1 MSLSFKPWD
10 LLSSHDPEVFGLIED
25 ELTRQR
31 EGLELIASENFAS
44 PAVIACMG
52 SILTNKYAEGLPSK
66 RYYGG
71 CEVVDQLESLAI
83 ARATKLFGAKFAN
96 VQPHSGAQANAAVFL
111 ALCKPGD
118 RILGLDLSHGGHLT
132 HGSKVNFSG
141 VQYESHFYGLSP
153 ETGLIDYDELRAK
166 AKDVRPKVLI
176 AGYSAYPRA
185 LNFEAFRSI
194 ADEVG
199 AYLLVDMAHFAGLVA
214 AQLHANPLEYAHV
227 VTSTTHK
234 TLRGPRGGII
244 LWNDESLTKEINKG
258 VFPGTQGGP
267 LEHVIASKAVCF
279 QEAMQPSF
287 KAYQLEVVRNAAA
300 FADNL
305 VSYGLELVTG
315 GTDNHLVLLNLS
327 NTAVSGKELEEALG
341 KVAITV
347 NKNTVPNEKRSPFVT
362 SGVRFGT
369 PAVTTRG
376 LRRPEMSLI
385 ARWVH
390 ETFTHIR
397 DEAQLARIRSEVL
410 TLARKYP
417 LYPEWQSRHS

>member
-1 MSLSFKPWD
+1 MGRSLKPWD

-52 SILTNKYAEGLPSK
+52 SILTNKYAEGLPAK

-71 CEVVDQLESLAI
+71 CEVVDKLESLAI
-83 ARATKLFGAKFAN
+83 SRVTKLFGAKFAN

-111 ALCKPGD
+111 ALAKPGD

-153 ETGLIDYDELRAK
+153 ETGLIDYDQLRAK
-166 AKDVRPKVLI
+166 AKEVRPKVLI

-244 LWNDESLTKEINKG
+244 LWNDESLSKEINKG

-279 QEAMQPSF
+279 EEAMQPSF
-287 KAYQLEVVRNAAA
+287 KEYQLEVVRNASAL
-300 FADNL
+300 ADGL
-305 VSYGLELVTG
+305 LSHGLELVTG

-327 NTAVSGKELEEALG
+327 DTPVSGKELEEALG

-390 ETFTHIR
+390 ETFTHLR
-397 DEAQLARIRSEVL
+397 DENQLARIRGEVL
-410 TLARKYP
+410 NLARKYP
-417 LYPEWQSRHS
+417 LYPEWESGHL